1 MLRERV
7 AGDGNQLIVTPAD
20 ERSAK
25 KTGEEQMAASL
36 HARFFAGILSGAAAL
51 AVAPA
56 GAQELKE
63 FNFMSPNHATC
74 GPFAQVVGD
83 EMGFFAEEGLKV
95 NLLNSDTSIPFVAF
109 LSNGDAD
116 LVTLDAGQVLQ
127 AATAKQPIKVLYEA
141 YQFASDGLVVPAE
154 SELKGLADLKGKT
167 VGLAS
172 DRDQLTTIIALQTV
186 GLTGADI
193 ETAVVGQ
200 SGPVLAKALQ
210 DGTIDAFAGSISDR
224 VGIEAAGVAIVN
236 ITPAEVSMN
245 PANSFVAWG
254 PTLEEKRPMIEGFLR
269 AWAKSVHAGVVDT
282 KAVMSACKKRIP
294 EQWEKPG
301 NGERI
306 VNTSVFT
313 TQIRRTVRYG
323 ELQPD
328 VWENIQPPY
337 VELGEI
343 PEKIDVTVFLDD
355 SFTDAANNFKTADVK
370 KGIKAWKEANKDI
383 LIP

>member
-1 MLRERV
+1 
-7 AGDGNQLIVTPAD
+7 
-20 ERSAK
+20 
-25 KTGEEQMAASL
+25 MAASL
-36 HARFFAGILSGAAAL
+36 NTRIFAGVLFGATTFTASF
-51 AVAPA
+51 A
-56 GAQELKE
+56 GAQDLKE

-83 EMGFFAEEGLKV
+83 EMGFFADEGLKV

-109 LSNGDAD
+109 LANGDAD

-141 YQFASDGLVVPAE
+141 YQFASDGLVVPAD

-186 GLTGADI
+186 GLSGADI
-193 ETAVVGQ
+193 KTAVVGQ
-200 SGPVLAKALQ
+200 SGPVLAAALR
-210 DGTIDAFAGSISDR
+210 DKTIDAFAGSISDR
-224 VGIEAAGVAIVN
+224 VGIESAGVAIVN

-323 ELQPD
+323 ELQHD

-355 SFTDAANNFKTADVK
+355 SFTDAANAFTTMDVK

>member
-1 MLRERV
+1 MAVSLHTKFF
-7 AGDGNQLIVTPAD
+7 AGAVFG
-20 ERSAK
+20 
-25 KTGEEQMAASL
+25 AASL
-36 HARFFAGILSGAAAL
+36 
-51 AVAPA
+51 VASI
-56 GAQELKE
+56 GQAQELKT
-63 FNFMSPNHATC
+63 FNFMSPNFASC

-83 EMGFFAEEGLKV
+83 EMGFFADEGLKV
-95 NLLNSDTSIPFVAF
+95 NLLNSDTSVPFVAF

-127 AATAKQPIKVLYEA
+127 AVTAQQPIKVIYEA
-141 YQFASDGLVVPAE
+141 YQFASDGLVVPAD
-154 SELKGLADLKGKT
+154 SDIKGLAGLKGKT

-186 GLTGADI
+186 GLSGADI

-224 VGIEAAGVAIVN
+224 VGIEAAGVAITN
-236 ITPAEVSMN
+236 ITPAEVSQN
-245 PANSFVAWG
+245 PANSFTAWG

-282 KAVMSACKKRIP
+282 KAVMSVCKKRIP

-301 NGERI
+301 NGERV

-328 VWENIQPPY
+328 IWENIQPPY

-343 PEKIDVTVFLDD
+343 PAKIDVATFLDE
-355 SFTDAANNFKTADVK
+355 SFIDAANNFKTADVK

>member
-1 MLRERV
+1 
-7 AGDGNQLIVTPAD
+7 
-20 ERSAK
+20 
-25 KTGEEQMAASL
+25 MAVSL
-36 HARFFAGILSGAAAL
+36 HARFMAGAIVGAVTLTASL
-51 AVAPA
+51 AQ
-56 GAQELKE
+56 AQELKE
-63 FNFMSPNHATC
+63 FNFMSPNFATC

-83 EMGFFAEEGLKV
+83 EMGFFADEGLKV

-109 LSNGDAD
+109 LANGDAD

-127 AATAKQPIKVLYEA
+127 AVTAKQPIKVLYEA
-141 YQFASDGLVVPAE
+141 YQFASDGLVVPAD
-154 SELKGLADLKGKT
+154 SDIKGLAGLKGKT

-172 DRDQLTTIIALQTV
+172 DRDQLTTVIALQSV
-186 GLTGADI
+186 GLSGADI
-193 ETAVVGQ
+193 KTAVVGQ
-200 SGPVLAKALQ
+200 SGPVLAAALR
-210 DGTIDAFAGSISDR
+210 DKTIDAFAGSISDR
-224 VGIEAAGVAIVN
+224 VGIESAGVALLN

-245 PANSFVAWG
+245 PANSFAAWA
-254 PTLEEKRPMIEGFLR
+254 PTLEEKRPMIAGFMR

-301 NGERI
+301 NGERV

-313 TQIRRTVRYG
+313 TQIRRTVKYG

-328 VWENIQPPY
+328 VWENIQPSY

-343 PEKIDVTVFLDD
+343 PEKIDVGTFLDD
-355 SFTDAANNFKTADVK
+355 SFTDAANDFTTADVK
-370 KGIKAWKEANKDI
+370 KNIKAWKEANKDI

>member
-1 MLRERV
+1 
-7 AGDGNQLIVTPAD
+7 
-20 ERSAK
+20 
-25 KTGEEQMAASL
+25 MAVSL
-36 HARFFAGILSGAAAL
+36 HMKYFAGALFGAAAL
-51 AVAPA
+51 SASLAQ
-56 GAQELKE
+56 AQELKE

-83 EMGFFAEEGLKV
+83 EMGFFADEGLKV

-109 LSNGDAD
+109 LANGDAD

-172 DRDQLTTIIALQTV
+172 DRDQLTTIIALQSV
-186 GLTGADI
+186 GLSGADI
-193 ETAVVGQ
+193 KTAVVGQ
-200 SGPVLAKALQ
+200 SGPVLAAALR
-210 DGTIDAFAGSISDR
+210 DKTIDAFAGSISDR
-224 VGIEAAGVAIVN
+224 VGIESAGVALLN

-245 PANSFVAWG
+245 PANSFVAWE
-254 PTLEEKRPMIEGFLR
+254 PALEEKRPMIEGFLR

-301 NGERI
+301 NGERV

-343 PEKIDVTVFLDD
+343 PEKIDVATFLDD
-355 SFTDAANNFKTADVK
+355 SFTDAANAFTTMDVK
-370 KGIKAWKEANKDI
+370 KNITAWKEANKDI